1 MGARAACNWRSD
13 DLAELDKIQRKGL
26 AYGIHGASL
35 DGGLGCAQRCAW
47 LYLRPRGGIDECSFL
62 L

>member
-1 MGARAACNWRSD
+1 MEARAAWNWRRD
-13 DLAELDKIQRKGL
+13 DLAVLDKIHRKGL
-26 AYGIHGASL
+26 GYGIHGASL